1 MPSWVNAALTRTV
14 LSGHDGGVRQSSPPV
29 YLQIRDAIVADILDG
44 RFGPGDALPSVRAL
58 AASEGVN
65 PLTVSKAY
73 QDLQAD
79 GLVVA
84 RKGIGLFAAE
94 GARERLLVSER
105 RRFLAE
111 EWPGLRHRLG
121 RLGLTADDLFARA

>member
-1 MPSWVNAALTRTV
+1 M
-14 LSGHDGGVRQSSPPV
+14 RQSAPPV
-29 YLQIRDAIVADILDG
+29 YLRIRDRIVAAILDG
-44 RFGPGDALPSVRAL
+44 HYAEGQALPSVRTL
-58 AASEGVN
+58 AAAEGVN

-84 RKGIGLFAAE
+84 RRGIGLFAAK
-94 GARERLLVSER
+94 GARERLLADER

-111 EWPGLRHRLG
+111 EWPALRHRLG
-121 RLGLTADDLFARA
+121 RLGLTPEDLLART